1 MVDAEP
7 PTCSNS
13 RFAHLPPTN
22 QARWTP
28 DSRSAAPR
36 TPRFSRRV
44 RLRASSSAKS
54 TSPVSAPR
62 AMPDVAELTRT
73 IAAFASCAEGRT
85 VSVTW
90 KCRKE
95 FHKMQDCMKI

>member
-1 MVDAEP
+1 
-7 PTCSNS
+7 
-13 RFAHLPPTN
+13 
-22 QARWTP
+22 
-28 DSRSAAPR
+28 
-36 TPRFSRRV
+36 
-44 RLRASSSAKS
+44 
-54 TSPVSAPR
+54 
-62 AMPDVAELTRT
+62 MPDVAELTRT